1 MNRGDSTLMYVSE
14 LLVWVGVL
22 VKLMA
27 MRCMCVCVLSAL
39 LKKVS
44 RLHVLSSLEENRS
57 SSGADGKETSSGV
70 RSRQK
75 TSRSFRVSWT

>member
-1 MNRGDSTLMYVSE
+1 MNRGDSTLVYVSE

-27 MRCMCVCVLSAL
+27 MRCMYVYVLSAL

-44 RLHVLSSLEENRS
+44 RLDVLSSL
-57 SSGADGKETSSGV
+57 
-70 RSRQK
+70 
-75 TSRSFRVSWT
+75 

>member
-1 MNRGDSTLMYVSE
+1 MNRGDSTLVYVSE

-27 MRCMCVCVLSAL
+27 MRCMYVYVLSAL

-44 RLHVLSSLEENRS
+44 RLDVLSSLEEKRS
-57 SSGADGKETSSGV
+57 SSSADSKETSSGV
-70 RSRQK
+70 RK
-75 TSRSFRVSWT
+75 E

>member
-1 MNRGDSTLMYVSE
+1 MNRGDSTLVHVLE

-22 VKLMA
+22 AKFMV

-44 RLHVLSSLEENRS
+44 RLDVLSSLEENRS
-57 SSGADGKETSSGV
+57 SSGADGEETSSGV
-70 RSRQK
+70 RK
-75 TSRSFRVSWT
+75 E

>member
-1 MNRGDSTLMYVSE
+1 MNRGDSTLVYVSE

-27 MRCMCVCVLSAL
+27 MRCMYDYVLSAL

-44 RLHVLSSLEENRS
+44 RLDVLSSLEENRS
-57 SSGADGKETSSGV
+57 SSSADSKETSSGV
-70 RSRQK
+70 RK
-75 TSRSFRVSWT
+75 E

>member
-1 MNRGDSTLMYVSE
+1 MNRGDSTLVYVSE

-27 MRCMCVCVLSAL
+27 TRCIYVYVLSAL

-44 RLHVLSSLEENRS
+44 LLDVLSSTEENRS
-57 SSGADGKETSSGV
+57 SSGADGEETSSGV
-70 RSRQK
+70 RK
-75 TSRSFRVSWT
+75 E